1 MAIRKFFRVAF
12 LLVLIRAISF
22 YVPYVM
28 PFLARCM
35 AYLHYIRLKR
45 SKKQSEVK
53 TQWKN
58 QSASRLIKIY
68 TMVNILRLYR
78 S

>member
-1 MAIRKFFRVAF
+1 
-12 LLVLIRAISF
+12 
-22 YVPYVM
+22 
-28 PFLARCM
+28 M